1 MTEIAEL
8 RALHSV
14 AQHGSLEKATHELGI
29 DVEALR
35 TIIERLQARLA
46 VRLLEEGAHGVS
58 LTEAGVAFVD
68 RTAPVLDSLLDV
80 EALLR
85 NTKAQPRGKLR
96 ISAPVV
102 LGQLYVAP
110 LVQKL
115 RQRFPDLA
123 VELSLMDRFVDLVH
137 EQFDIAI
144 RAGSPFDARLAATRL
159 CTNRRVIIASP
170 KYLEVKGTPRS
181 PEELSRHECI
191 LFTSSGVSRQWR
203 LSGPDGSVTVNVG
216 GMLSTNNGYVLNTL
230 AEQGEGITWSPTLS
244 IATALLDGRVVR
256 VLPDYELEDNGIY
269 AVYPAAERLPPKAC
283 AAVDFFAEHFPDP
296 PAWDLALAG
305 KVPGFESIA

>member
-8 RALHSV
+8 QALHSV
-14 AQHGSLEKATHELGI
+14 ATHGCFEKAAEELDL
-29 DVEALR
+29 DVDTLR
-35 TIIERLQARLA
+35 SIVERLQARLA
-46 VRLLEEGAHGVS
+46 VRLLDEEAQGVS

-68 RTAPVLDSLLDV
+68 RTAHVLDALADV
-80 EALLR
+80 EASLR
-85 NTKAQPRGKLR
+85 NTKAQPSGRLR

-110 LVQKL
+110 LIQKL
-115 RQRFPDLA
+115 RHRFRDLA

-137 EQFDIAI
+137 EQYDIAI
-144 RAGSPFDARLAATRL
+144 RAGSPFDSRLDARRL
-159 CTNRRVIIASP
+159 CTNRRVMIASP
-170 KYLEVKGTPRS
+170 KYLEVHGTPQS

-191 LFTSSGVSRQWR
+191 LFTSSGISRQWR
-203 LSGPDGSVTVNVG
+203 LSGPNGTVVVNVG
-216 GMLSTNNGYVLNTL
+216 GMVSTNNGYVLNTL

-244 IATALLDGRVVR
+244 IAPALLDGRVVR

-283 AAVDFFAEHFPDP
+283 AAVDFFSEHFTDP
-296 PAWDLALAG
+296 PLWDRTLAG
-305 KVPGFESIA
+305 KIPGF